1 LCRGFPQCTDVR
13 RVRGSSSHSSPG
25 MPRRGMERAA
35 ALSLFCSL
43 SFSLSRCL
51 ALSLSPPP
59 LPPLPLAALNRR
71 RMSARLSTQ
80 CSLSLSEYKSA
91 SKHGAPPLHP
101 RRFPPH
107 TQTQPWCWCILGGRV
122 DSTTALSLSRT
133 HTHTHTH
140 KHTRTLSLFL
150 SPSLPPGTE
159 ITGEN
164 NPPPAGL
171 EAGGIW
177 IEIKKGGE
185 RERESPGPSPPLPS
199 LRGTPC

>member
-1 LCRGFPQCTDVR
+1 MYGCQESQGQFKPLLSGHASERNGKGRCTQPFLLSLFLSLSLSR
-13 RVRGSSSHSSPG
+13 SLAHSSPV
-25 MPRRGMERAA
+25 
-35 ALSLFCSL
+35 
-43 SFSLSRCL
+43 
-51 ALSLSPPP
+51 PPF
-59 LPPLPLAALNRR
+59 PLAALNRR

-177 IEIKKGGE
+177 IEIKKG
-185 RERESPGPSPPLPS
+185 REREKESPGHSPPLPS